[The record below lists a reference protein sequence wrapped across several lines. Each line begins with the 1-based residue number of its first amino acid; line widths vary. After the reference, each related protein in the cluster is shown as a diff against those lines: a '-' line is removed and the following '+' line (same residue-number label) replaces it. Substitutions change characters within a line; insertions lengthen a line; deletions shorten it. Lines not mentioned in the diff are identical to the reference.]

1 MTEETPDY
9 KIEDMY
15 RQSATDR
22 AITDGR
28 MLGTFYIE
36 LVKKGIHPSEAT
48 TVTIEYM
55 NNLFED
61 RRVQ

>member
-1 MTEETPDY
+1 MSEETPDY

-15 RQSATDR
+15 RQAATDR
-22 AITDGR
+22 ATADGR